1 MMKQFYVIGQ
11 PIEHSMSPS
20 MHNEWFRQHQIP
32 ATYLAK
38 NVSPVELKETV
49 EQFRNDVDGFNVT
62 APLKVDVMSYL
73 DEIDPLAKEIGAVN
87 TVINQNERLI
97 GKNTDGIG
105 FVKSLEPLLNKPI
118 TEECILIIG
127 AGGAARAIL
136 YSLFHLGATN
146 LTIAN
151 RSLERATSLLNE
163 QMARKVQIQ
172 SLADA
177 EMNLHKYSV
186 IIQTTSI
193 GMHPNEGLVP
203 LSPKKIKKGTVVSDL
218 IYNPYKTKF
227 LIEAEKNDAI
237 IQNGIGMFVN
247 QGALAF
253 EEWNGIFPNIE
264 KATKQLEIN
273 LGGHT
278 C

>member
-1 MMKQFYVIGQ
+1 MMKQYYVIGQ
-11 PIEHSMSPS
+11 PIEHSMSPL
-20 MHNEWFRQHQIP
+20 MHNEWFKQHQIP
-32 ATYLAK
+32 ASYLAK
-38 NVSPVELKETV
+38 NVSPAELKETV
-49 EQFRNDVDGFNVT
+49 EHFRNDVDGFNVT

-87 TVINQNERLI
+87 TVINQHGRLI

-105 FVKSLEPLLNKPI
+105 FVKSLESLLQKSI

-146 LTIAN
+146 LTVAN
-151 RSLERATSLLNE
+151 RSLERATSLLND
-163 QMARKVQIQ
+163 QMARIVKIQ
-172 SLADA
+172 TLADA
-177 EMNLHKYSV
+177 EMSLQKYSI

-203 LSPKKIKKGTVVSDL
+203 LSPKNIKNGTVVSDL

-227 LIEAEKNDAI
+227 LIEAEKNGAI

-253 EEWNGIFPNIE
+253 EEWTGIFPDTE
-264 KATKQLEIN
+264 KATNQLEIN
-273 LGGHT
+273 LGGNT

>member
-1 MMKQFYVIGQ
+1 MMKKYFVIGQ
-11 PIEHSMSPS
+11 PIEHSMSPA
-20 MHNEWFRQHQIP
+20 MHNEWCRQHQIP

-38 NVSPVELKETV
+38 NVSPADLKETV
-49 EQFRNDVDGFNVT
+49 EQFRKDVDGFNVT
-62 APLKVDVMSYL
+62 APLKIDVMSYL

-87 TVINQNERLI
+87 TVINQNGYLI

-105 FVKSLEPLLNKPI
+105 FVKSLELLLEKPLN
-118 TEECILIIG
+118 EECILIIG

-151 RSLERATSLLNE
+151 RSIERATSLLNDH
-163 QMARKVQIQ
+163 MARKVQIQ
-172 SLADA
+172 TLADA
-177 EMNLHKYSV
+177 EMNLQKYSV

-203 LSPKKIKKGTVVSDL
+203 LSPKNIKKGTIVSDL
-218 IYNPYKTKF
+218 IYNPYKTQF
-227 LIEAEKNDAI
+227 LLEAEKNGAI

-253 EEWNGIFPNIE
+253 EEWTGIFPDIE
-264 KATKQLEIN
+264 KATKQLEIK
-273 LGGHT
+273 LGGNI